1 MSVNEISV
9 NPNYKK
15 IVHNLRGTGLESPEI
30 KEF

>member
-1 MSVNEISV
+1 MNIDKISV

-15 IVHNLRGTGLESPEI
+15 IVHNLCGAGLESPEI